1 MDGAS
6 RLCDT
11 RGAMRF
17 VCPTCGSGYR
27 IDDAR
32 VPDEGARLDC
42 GNCSS
47 RMFVK
52 KGTDPVLIQSSVLV
66 EADDDYGRDL
76 TASFTLLD
84 LQAYDEESQDE
95 PSVWHVT
102 DESGAQK
109 GITET
114 ELNDALAD
122 GRLTG
127 ESLIW
132 RPGLESWTT
141 ISRDPVAAELLKKSG
156 PWQSGSITS
165 IFEAAQVDSGG
176 RDRASVSPIDAPAA
190 IDRMIQ
196 QPTLPPNALPID
208 VRAEF
213 EDRLGEQPEVVI
225 AHEGMLRRG
234 HAASPVAVAVR
245 RNQRRLLM
253 MALGIPLLIVLT
265 WRVVTWPRGEQNVV
279 SEAREARSKRMA
291 PKGET
296 QQEQERQRRQR
307 LLLKKGSFRLTSDQ
321 KAAVLERE
329 LGPLKACG
337 LNQKGDALVRFRI
350 KPNGAAFDIRVAGI
364 TGAAAQCVRQTVSR
378 WRFPRFTGPADEMSF
393 PLPSD

>member
-1 MDGAS
+1 MDVAL

-11 RGAMRF
+11 RAAMRF
-17 VCPTCGSGYR
+17 VCPSCGSGYR

-32 VPDEGARLDC
+32 VPEEGARFDC

-47 RMFVK
+47 RMVIK
-52 KGTDPVLIQSSVLV
+52 VGSDPVLVHSPVRTPV
-66 EADDDYGRDL
+66 DDDYGQDL
-76 TASFTLLD
+76 TASFTLID
-84 LQAYDEESQDE
+84 LQASDAEPVQESV
-95 PSVWHVT
+95 VWHVT
-102 DESGAQK
+102 DQSGAQNSM
-109 GITET
+109 TET

-141 ISRDPVAAELLKKSG
+141 VSRDPIASELLKKSG
-156 PWQSGSITS
+156 PWHSGSITS
-165 IFEAAQVDSGG
+165 IFEAARVDPQG
-176 RDRASVSPIDAPAA
+176 RDRSSVSPIDAPAA
-190 IDRMIQ
+190 IERMVQ
-196 QPTLPPNALPID
+196 QPTLPPNALPRD
-208 VRAEF
+208 VRVEL

-253 MALGIPLLIVLT
+253 MALGVPLLIVLT

-279 SEAREARSKRMA
+279 SEAREARTKRMA

-337 LNQKGDALVRFRI
+337 FGQSGDALVRFRI

-364 TGAAAQCVRQTVSR
+364 TGAAAQCIRQTVSR

-393 PLPSD
+393 PLPRD

>member
-1 MDGAS
+1 
-6 RLCDT
+6 
-11 RGAMRF
+11 MRF
-17 VCPTCGSGYR
+17 VCPSCGSGYR

-32 VPDEGARLDC
+32 IPEVGARFDC
-42 GNCSS
+42 GKCSS
-47 RMFVK
+47 RMVIK
-52 KGTDPVLIQSSVLV
+52 RGVDPVLVQTSALV
-66 EADDDYGRDL
+66 DADDDYGRDL
-76 TASFTLLD
+76 TASFTLIDLD
-84 LQAYDEESQDE
+84 GDDSDSSEGETI
-95 PSVWHVT
+95 WHVT
-102 DESGAQK
+102 DESGTQT

-114 ELNDALAD
+114 EFHDALAD

-141 ISRDPVAAELLKKSG
+141 ISRDPVAAEMLKRSG
-156 PWQSGSITS
+156 PWNSGSITS
-165 IFEAAQVDSGG
+165 IFEAARVDPQS
-176 RDRASVSPIDAPAA
+176 RDRSSVSPVDAPAA
-190 IDRMIQ
+190 IERMVQ
-196 QPTLPPNALPID
+196 QPTLPPNALPSD
-208 VRAEF
+208 VRAEL

-253 MALGIPLLIVLT
+253 MALGVPLLIVLT

-307 LLLKKGSFRLTSDQ
+307 LLLRKGSFRLTSDQ
-321 KAAVLERE
+321 KAEVLMRE
-329 LGPLKACG
+329 IGPLKACG